1 MKVSEQDNYYLN
13 LEGNSFFERNFENK
27 NLPELRVG
35 KQVILENIQISKI
48 EFNNVLEYGCCYA
61 DLLAVLKT
69 KHNKI
74 VMGVEASAKAIEFS
88 RARYNN
94 LFPLVHGTISDNEI
108 NKSPKYIGFF
118 DLVIID
124 DVFGWVS
131 RDTLF
136 QSLANIDSM
145 VKDGGYIFIRD
156 FFPDRRIKNR
166 NHHVKNTDIFNF
178 KVPGSHASLFIASG
192 MYETI
197 FQKIY
202 YDDIGISTTY
212 KCDNTFNY
220 RWTDLIL
227 QKSLS
232 NYYNESKK
240 V

>member
-1 MKVSEQDNYYLN
+1 MKVSKQDNYYLDF
-13 LEGNSFFERNFENK
+13 EGDSFFERNFK
-27 NLPELRVG
+27 DKDLPELRIG
-35 KQVILENIQISKI
+35 KQAILENIQNSKI

-61 DLLAVLKT
+61 DLLYLLKT
-69 KHNKI
+69 KYNKHVI
-74 VMGVEASAKAIEFS
+74 GVEASAKAIEFS
-88 RARYNN
+88 KAKYNDSF
-94 LFPLVHGTISDNEI
+94 LLVHGTISDNEI
-108 NKSPKYIGFF
+108 NKTAKYNGYF

-156 FFPDRRIKNR
+156 FCPDRRIKNR
-166 NHHVKNTDIFNF
+166 NHHVTNTEIFNF
-178 KVPGSHASLFIASG
+178 KVPGSHASLFIDSG
-192 MYETI
+192 MYEI
-197 FQKIY
+197 VFQKTY
-202 YDDIGISTTY
+202 YDDIGISTSY

-220 RWTDLIL
+220 RWTDVIL

-232 NYYNESKK
+232 NYFNESKK